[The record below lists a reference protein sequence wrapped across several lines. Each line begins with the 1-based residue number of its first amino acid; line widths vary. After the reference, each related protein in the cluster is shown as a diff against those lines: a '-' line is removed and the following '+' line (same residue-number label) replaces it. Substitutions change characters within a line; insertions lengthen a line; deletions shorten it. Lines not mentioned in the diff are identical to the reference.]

1 MTSYNKLVRD
11 GIPEK
16 LDKKGISY
24 KKRIASDTE
33 YKDELVRKLVEEANE
48 FAEARSVEELA
59 DVMEVVEALKTLK
72 EFENAEEARKTKKIE
87 RGGFEKRFI
96 LKGEK

>member
-1 MTSYNKLVRD
+1 MTPYDKLVRD
-11 GIPEK
+11 GIPDK
-16 LDKKGISY
+16 LDKRGIFY
-24 KKRIASDTE
+24 EKRIANDAE
-33 YKDELVRKLVEEANE
+33 YKDELVKKLVEEANE
-48 FAEARSVEELA
+48 FAEARSTEELA

-72 EFENAEEARKTKKIE
+72 EYENAEEARKTKKIE